1 MSDIGGE
8 SMWKPTIHSF
18 THYRWS
24 GFCRK
29 RKRKTF
35 FFEKEVQ
42 ICVTSPKTSCLRFQE
57 PSIAGSIVSNR
68 FSLFFLLVVS
78 GSGATYGRVKRD
90 GAIDGGKGERGTSLL
105 SATDIFPIVS
115 PLSFCSLL
123 SPGKKASGLLRDLRS
138 AVARACA
145 RTRSAR

>member
-1 MSDIGGE
+1 
-8 SMWKPTIHSF
+8 MWKPTIHSF

-57 PSIAGSIVSNR
+57 PSIGSSGRIGKATGGHHHTVGPQQLQSCLKSNLDPRARHHRHMSRHVSPLKALGIIETGTRWTQLIVKLMQFPKPDFTHISRSHLKQVFLLVLLGSIV
-68 FSLFFLLVVS
+68 
-78 GSGATYGRVKRD
+78 
-90 GAIDGGKGERGTSLL
+90 
-105 SATDIFPIVS
+105 
-115 PLSFCSLL
+115 
-123 SPGKKASGLLRDLRS
+123 
-138 AVARACA
+138 
-145 RTRSAR
+145 